1 MNWEAEKQL
10 GERIRRFREGR
21 KLTQEQFSA
30 KLQLCGCDLTRS
42 AVAKIEAGQRHL
54 YVDELHCIAKVLAVS
69 YSELLD

>member
-21 KLTQEQFSA
+21 KLTQEQFPA

-54 YVDELHCIAKVLAVS
+54 YVDELRCIAKVLAVS